1 MKGVGLDMKKFALIG
16 SALALAAAP
25 VALQAQAADRAV
37 APVSGE
43 SELGEGN
50 DTILAIVGLAVLAG
64 FIVLTATNDDD
75 LPTSP

>member
-1 MKGVGLDMKKFALIG
+1 MKKIALVG

-37 APVSGE
+37 APVAGE
-43 SELGEGN
+43 SELGGGS
-50 DTILAIVGLAVLAG
+50 DTIIGVVALAVLAG
-64 FIVLTATNDDD
+64 FIVLTASDDDD